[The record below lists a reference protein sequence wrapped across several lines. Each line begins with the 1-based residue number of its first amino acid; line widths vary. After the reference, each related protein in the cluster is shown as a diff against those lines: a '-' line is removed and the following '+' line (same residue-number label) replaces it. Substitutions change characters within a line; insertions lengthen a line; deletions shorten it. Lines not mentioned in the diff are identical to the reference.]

1 MAWED
6 ENLDRN
12 GLPCMK
18 EWGDQSIGQQV
29 NSLRPSSARYSFARA
44 RNRSLWAQE
53 NTPGPGAYDLKDYAA
68 ALTCASKS
76 MGSRPQSAKTPRRTP
91 RDERD
96 EYRQEGLSYPT
107 EAWEC
112 TTAATP
118 RKYMV
123 FGTESREAQVFDMDL
138 MKECAHVRYGHAGPG
153 LIYDPDDRM
162 GVWRTGEFSGYL
174 TLARYGG
181 YGGSMYGGGGYG
193 GSMYGGG
200 YGGYGG
206 FGSMYGGG
214 SMYGRGG
221 MYGSGYG
228 GQPGMYGNREQESQ
242 FFVPKMP
249 EQPQDPANNRMEE
262 IRETNSWFLDS
273 VYSYGDRVY
282 QFGRRLLD
290 GLAKLQTAVSKGKVP
305 PAVYRR
311 AFTFAVTF
319 GSVLFAALAHRLVRR
334 HKQLAWDAY
343 RRPVGR

>member
-153 LIYDPDDRM
+153 LIYDPDDRRVRPSSAQHTFPRSNKSFSEAHSVTDRVAPSTYQRDQDSIATKQANSKRRTSQAFSFSRASRFPASKRAE
-162 GVWRTGEFSGYL
+162 GVRTAERHYS
-174 TLARYGG
+174 A
-181 YGGSMYGGGGYG
+181 
-193 GSMYGGG
+193 
-200 YGGYGG
+200 G
-206 FGSMYGGG
+206 FGSCDAGQRRAPTATFGYAPRDAGPRFRQ
-214 SMYGRGG
+214 SDAERPASARLGRIRV
-221 MYGSGYG
+221 
-228 GQPGMYGNREQESQ
+228 PHPELPPRQEILK
-242 FFVPKMP
+242 FCP
-249 EQPQDPANNRMEE
+249 
-262 IRETNSWFLDS
+262 I
-273 VYSYGDRVY
+273 
-282 QFGRRLLD
+282 GRR
-290 GLAKLQTAVSKGKVP
+290 
-305 PAVYRR
+305 
-311 AFTFAVTF
+311 
-319 GSVLFAALAHRLVRR
+319 
-334 HKQLAWDAY
+334 
-343 RRPVGR
+343 

>member
-1 MAWED
+1 MQTAPPKPWE
-6 ENLDRN
+6 RN
-12 GLPCMK
+12 GRRVTSAVTPAAASAVPAASPSPAADVAD
-18 EWGDQSIGQQV
+18 GIAAT
-29 NSLRPSSARYSFARA
+29 SSALTPSTTSYA
-44 RNRSLWAQE
+44 
-53 NTPGPGAYDLKDYAA
+53 NTSSYG
-68 ALTCASKS
+68 SS
-76 MGSRPQSAKTPRRTP
+76 M
-91 RDERD
+91 
-96 EYRQEGLSYPT
+96 
-107 EAWEC
+107 
-112 TTAATP
+112 
-118 RKYMV
+118 
-123 FGTESREAQVFDMDL
+123 
-138 MKECAHVRYGHAGPG
+138 YGNS
-153 LIYDPDDRM
+153 M
-162 GVWRTGEFSGYL
+162 
-174 TLARYGG
+174 YGG

-262 IRETNSWFLDS
+262 IWETNSWFLDS

-343 RRPVGR
+343 RRQVQTAALPAFRPQCPVLLSFSEEQHCLPHFLPTYQIY

>member
-1 MAWED
+1 MLSDRTNLFRRLILSLIDLMQTAPPKPWE
-6 ENLDRN
+6 RN
-12 GLPCMK
+12 GRRVTSAVTPAAASAVPAASPSPAADVAD
-18 EWGDQSIGQQV
+18 GIAAT
-29 NSLRPSSARYSFARA
+29 SSALTPSTTSYA
-44 RNRSLWAQE
+44 
-53 NTPGPGAYDLKDYAA
+53 NTSSYG
-68 ALTCASKS
+68 SS
-76 MGSRPQSAKTPRRTP
+76 M
-91 RDERD
+91 
-96 EYRQEGLSYPT
+96 
-107 EAWEC
+107 
-112 TTAATP
+112 
-118 RKYMV
+118 
-123 FGTESREAQVFDMDL
+123 
-138 MKECAHVRYGHAGPG
+138 YGNS
-153 LIYDPDDRM
+153 M
-162 GVWRTGEFSGYL
+162 
-174 TLARYGG
+174 YGG

-228 GQPGMYGNREQESQ
+228 GQPGMYGNREQDLTKA
-242 FFVPKMP
+242 VAPKLC
-249 EQPQDPANNRMEE
+249 E
-262 IRETNSWFLDS
+262 DS

-343 RRPVGR
+343 RRPVQTAALPAFRPQPRASL